1 MRIVFVEPRRPCA
14 TCPYHLLS
22 LPTPWQCE
30 TINEISSCR
39 ASLGKTNQSA
49 TAAGERCK
57 IAWHK
62 SKSTSKFIEKYVK
75 HAPHDVHAP
84 NSLPI
89 SISPLVRVERQ
100 KLRRQMQIASKIF
113 SRSRFICFLR
123 RNFKGKLFD
132 MWHYARVDPLG
143 TVKLANRPICIPN
156 YGQEGCSRAETGF
169 DRDSKETQLHCFICR
184 AEEFSFFVKIV

>member
-1 MRIVFVEPRRPCA
+1 MQNIPRPLNRVRPSANSFCRA
-14 TCPYHLLS
+14 PQTLCHLPISWRCHIICCPPLS
-22 LPTPWQCE
+22 TPWQCE

-84 NSLPI
+84 NSP
-89 SISPLVRVERQ
+89 SPSPSPLVRVERQ

-132 MWHYARVDPLG
+132 M
-143 TVKLANRPICIPN
+143 
-156 YGQEGCSRAETGF
+156 
-169 DRDSKETQLHCFICR
+169 
-184 AEEFSFFVKIV
+184 

>member
-1 MRIVFVEPRRPCA
+1 MDTKCCPTGLGLGQTDLCKFSFPADAKHPQTTLNRVRPSANSFCRA
-14 TCPYHLLS
+14 PQTLCHFSISWRCHIICCPPLS
-22 LPTPWQCE
+22 TPWQCE

-49 TAAGERCK
+49 TAAWERCK

-89 SISPLVRVERQ
+89 SSPPCPCWATEAAAPNANCVKDFFSLSLHLLFAA
-100 KLRRQMQIASKIF
+100 KL
-113 SRSRFICFLR
+113 
-123 RNFKGKLFD
+123 
-132 MWHYARVDPLG
+132 
-143 TVKLANRPICIPN
+143 
-156 YGQEGCSRAETGF
+156 
-169 DRDSKETQLHCFICR
+169 
-184 AEEFSFFVKIV
+184 